1 MPKWCKWSFL
11 LELLYLEQPSAA
23 VAYSH
28 FSPRWWH
35 FHNGFFRWISSS
47 SWTFW
52 QKKAPIFEASI
63 GGPDCFFLGVP
74 STNRYQPQS
83 ERWQRQAKDKE
94 GTPLKK
100 SLTLTRLVE
109 TTLPRQFHRLGDH
122 GWGCFSNGP
131 QLTRCVCRFANWI
144 LIAKKRQILVMTGD
158 DWWWLLLVMTGAMK
172 SSVGNGW
179 CDKWSNPNLVDVH
192 SLHADN
198 RCCICNGWFTGFS
211 ESRDRFFDGGKRLVD
226 GHGQQRFLPME
237 SDERSPKIVRFA
249 CEILWLMG
257 VDVFF
262 V

>member
-1 MPKWCKWSFL
+1 MPCPGLLILLSFFSSGEMVMPKWCKWSFL

-109 TTLPRQFHRLGDH
+109 TTLPRQFPRKSTSRAED
-122 GWGCFSNGP
+122 CF
-131 QLTRCVCRFANWI
+131 QTVQNW
-144 LIAKKRQILVMTGD
+144 
-158 DWWWLLLVMTGAMK
+158 
-172 SSVGNGW
+172 
-179 CDKWSNPNLVDVH
+179 P
-192 SLHADN
+192 
-198 RCCICNGWFTGFS
+198 
-211 ESRDRFFDGGKRLVD
+211 
-226 GHGQQRFLPME
+226 
-237 SDERSPKIVRFA
+237 
-249 CEILWLMG
+249 
-257 VDVFF
+257 DVF
-262 V
+262 VGLQIES